1 MAVLVANIQLLRD
14 IAFIMALII
23 NVMVLIEYKKENDGE
38 TTPIK
43 SAIILMGIIV
53 IVLSM
58 LIVAYFLAKTAPL
71 IIKKAWVG
79 V

>member
-1 MAVLVANIQLLRD
+1 LVLVEWRKD
-14 IAFIMALII
+14 I
-23 NVMVLIEYKKENDGE
+23 EGK

-43 SAIILMGIIV
+43 SAIITMGTIV

-58 LIVAYFLAKTAPL
+58 IIVGFFLAKTAPL

-79 V
+79 VK

>member
-1 MAVLVANIQLLRD
+1 
-14 IAFIMALII
+14 MALII